1 MGGNKKKKI
10 ELKAAPWVDKEL
22 KDSIKLRSNLSKAW
36 RHARKRKEPKE
47 VLDEYEDRYFLQKS
61 RTALLTGDK
70 KSRWEES
77 KIAETWGKGKTFWK
91 MIKELLGRDK
101 VSSEEAYVYKEDGE
115 KIEINEYKKEFIDS
129 WTDQVY
135 QKMKKTDFSFW
146 YDEKVGMKKEM
157 TKKMEEGDSERERER
172 KR

>member
-36 RHARKRKEPKE
+36 RHARKRNEPKE

-61 RTALLTGDK
+61 RTAILTGDK

-91 MIKELLGRDK
+91 MIKELLGK
-101 VSSEEAYVYKEDGE
+101 DGE
-115 KIEINEYKKEFIDS
+115 G
-129 WTDQVY
+129 WTRMGKDGEGWRR
-135 QKMKKTDFSFW
+135 M
-146 YDEKVGMKKEM
+146 EKDG
-157 TKKMEEGDSERERER
+157 EGWDRDGTG
-172 KR
+172 